1 MILKFNS
8 LIINEEVIQKKD
20 AKNDIRKFQ
29 EFTKSQAE
37 QQPSKS
43 SKSSTNPI
51 VDDSEVHKSVDN
63 AVKTLATQKAEI
75 ENNMKKLDDYTK
87 AKIAS
92 DKNVK
97 DPNIKKQQDQQN
109 KDTETLK
116 KGLQDRVKKFSD
128 TVKNLQKE
136 KDKLQN
142 K

>member
-29 EFTKSQAE
+29 EFTKSQTE
-37 QQPSKS
+37 QQSSKS
-43 SKSSTNPI
+43 SKSSSNPI

-75 ENNMKKLDDYTK
+75 ENNIKKLDDYTK